1 MYSFLYAQ
9 EIKIFDLFLPSF
21 ASCPFAS
28 EECLVLSWLQPRGP
42 RALHTPRSSEPQGLL
57 CRLLPGRCQR
67 LGLWQYPKRCTSSW
81 STTSLL
87 PLVSVCLALFARGT
101 AEHCSA
107 VWVPLEGQQPPST
120 ASQPDPDR
128 LGALGHHPLSPVVLT
143 KFFCH
148 LEVCPSQPY
157 RIALTSRMLWKIK
170 LKT

>member
-1 MYSFLYAQ
+1 M
-9 EIKIFDLFLPSF
+9 
-21 ASCPFAS
+21 PF
-28 EECLVLSWLQPRGP
+28 CLRGVPGAVLAAAPGAEGP
-42 RALHTPRSSEPQGLL
+42 AHPTEQRDPGQIVLL
-57 CRLLPGRCQR
+57 CRLLPHHELPGRCQC

-87 PLVSVCLALFARGT
+87 PPVSVCLALFARGT

-107 VWVPLEGQQPPST
+107 IWVPLEGQQPPST
-120 ASQPDPDR
+120 ASQPDPAR

-157 RIALTSRMLWKIK
+157 RTALTSRMLWKMK

>member
-1 MYSFLYAQ
+1 M
-9 EIKIFDLFLPSF
+9 
-21 ASCPFAS
+21 
-28 EECLVLSWLQPRGP
+28 LSWLQPRGP
-42 RALHTPRSSEPQGLL
+42 RALHTPRSSETQGLL
-57 CRLLPGRCQR
+57 CRLLPGRCQC

-87 PLVSVCLALFARGT
+87 PPVSVCLALFTRGT

-120 ASQPDPDR
+120 TSQPDPAR

-157 RIALTSRMLWKIK
+157 RTALTSRMLWKMK